1 MALVFTHNVSAI
13 RRAVTLDAFRRALRR
28 TASRRT
34 LTPEER
40 ANLCASLARPA
51 VITASLGGHPTWHTF
66 DSCRTR
72 G

>member
-1 MALVFTHNVSAI
+1 MALVFTHDVSAF
-13 RRAVTLDAFRRALRR
+13 RRALTLHAFRRALRR

-34 LTPEER
+34 LTPQER
-40 ANLCASLARPA
+40 ANLSASLARPA

-66 DSCRTR
+66 DTLGRR